1 MRRFAGKCVALFM
14 ALLML
19 LTSMPLTSL
28 AESMTS
34 APFGIDALVD
44 GGDASDGA
52 NDAAADAAAAIKAV
66 EDAIEDNENS
76 GKYLVVFSAT
86 APSSPVSTGA
96 TFSYSIGYN
105 ISPAV
110 KYILSNGYE
119 AQAYDT
125 LEDVRLRVTA
135 PDGIELLDEY
145 SRKGNTYIY
154 SLGDIRVGTAGSELS
169 KAIRGRMTGNGQVP
183 DGRVFDKLDIT
194 IEADVTIAGT
204 TQKRTFT
211 YDLTPDK
218 SGNNSN
224 VTSQADNDWVITK
237 TGGTAEPAEND

>member
-1 MRRFAGKCVALFM
+1 MRKFAGKCVALFL

-86 APSSPVSTGA
+86 APSS
-96 TFSYSIGYN
+96 
-105 ISPAV
+105 
-110 KYILSNGYE
+110 
-119 AQAYDT
+119 
-125 LEDVRLRVTA
+125 
-135 PDGIELLDEY
+135 
-145 SRKGNTYIY
+145 
-154 SLGDIRVGTAGSELS
+154 
-169 KAIRGRMTGNGQVP
+169 
-183 DGRVFDKLDIT
+183 
-194 IEADVTIAGT
+194 
-204 TQKRTFT
+204 
-211 YDLTPDK
+211 
-218 SGNNSN
+218 
-224 VTSQADNDWVITK
+224 SQTRQR
-237 TGGTAEPAEND
+237 